1 MKSIVYWRVFVN
13 STKEPKVKKLLAP
26 LLDILGES
34 ARVEKQETYW
44 KDNALTDVNITQP
57 IEFQNIESE
66 ILGVLKTSSMISNN
80 WNLTLPEG
88 LSNTTGIVLSAVA
101 DNTSM
106 NGIAWVSFDVV
117 NE

>member
-34 ARVEKQETYW
+34 AHVEKQETYW

-57 IEFQNIESE
+57 IEFQNFESE
-66 ILGVLKTSSMISNN
+66 LMGVLKTCSLISYN
-80 WNLTLPEG
+80 WYLTLPTG
-88 LSNTTGIVLSAVA
+88 LSNTIGIEISGVA
-101 DNTSM
+101 DATSM
-106 NGIAWVSFDVV
+106 NGITWVNFDVV
-117 NE
+117 HE